1 MKTEPPNGSRLRKAE
16 GLLPLLLAQQKQN
29 RQEADSLFSGHH
41 NTSLPPNHRCL
52 LSIQA
57 TQAEL
62 SAIMSWGWELVR
74 LKGNTQ
80 PLNAAVNYSSYKDSD
95 PICKVRERN
104 PAITCLQRSEDCL
117 ASMSA
122 YPHSLL
128 MLSRGSNTCGSP
140 MLKKDP
146 KLYMLCFIIEEG
158 QWMACFFDI
167 VMKQQHQRD
176 LTCSDSSE
184 NRPSK
189 SFCVVTLL

>member
-41 NTSLPPNHRCL
+41 NTSLPPDHCCL

-57 TQAEL
+57 TEAEL
-62 SAIMSWGWELVR
+62 SAITSWGRKLVR

-80 PLNAAVNYSSYKDSD
+80 PLNDAVSYSSYKDSD
-95 PICKVRERN
+95 PICNVRERN
-104 PAITCLQRSEDCL
+104 PAITCLQRSKDCL
-117 ASMSA
+117 ASTSA
-122 YPHSLL
+122 YPHILL
-128 MLSRGSNTCGSP
+128 MLSKGSNTRGSP

-146 KLYMLCFIIEEG
+146 NLYMLCFIIEEG
-158 QWMACFFDI
+158 QRMACFFDI
-167 VMKQQHQRD
+167 MMKQQHQRD
-176 LTCSDSSE
+176 PTCSDSSE
-184 NRPSK
+184 NRCNK